1 MIKEIYVNGSSF
13 THGYGLD
20 LPSFLKILN
29 KSESEYPKWDAS
41 EEERTNFRISNNW
54 PAKLQEKIK
63 LPLTNEADYGG
74 SWERVLR
81 MTTDFVLKHENP
93 SEVLYILEMP
103 NAVRKDVWS
112 IEDKRYKKV
121 TGQTGWGEPHSQ
133 NEINAIENWY
143 VQFANDT
150 TNFEKEIRRL
160 IEYSSWLKSLNCKHL
175 IIPTEQLV
183 HLIPDDENGA
193 TEFMKITESE
203 LKKLDLNLIKFKV
216 DRAHHGC
223 SLLPNDKS
231 DFSPHEYWTTNLLV
245 YYNDF
250 IGGGFNIEIS
260 PNVIDK
266 HPSLLG
272 HKKISEQVYNY
283 IQYFL
288 ENDR

>member
-133 NEINAIENWY
+133 NEINAIEN
-143 VQFANDT
+143 F
-150 TNFEKEIRRL
+150 NFV
-160 IEYSSWLKSLNCKHL
+160 S
-175 IIPTEQLV
+175 TAG
-183 HLIPDDENGA
+183 GA
-193 TEFMKITESE
+193 
-203 LKKLDLNLIKFKV
+203 
-216 DRAHHGC
+216 
-223 SLLPNDKS
+223 
-231 DFSPHEYWTTNLLV
+231 
-245 YYNDF
+245 
-250 IGGGFNIEIS
+250 
-260 PNVIDK
+260 
-266 HPSLLG
+266 
-272 HKKISEQVYNY
+272 
-283 IQYFL
+283 FL
-288 ENDR
+288 EYLEGKELPGIKALN